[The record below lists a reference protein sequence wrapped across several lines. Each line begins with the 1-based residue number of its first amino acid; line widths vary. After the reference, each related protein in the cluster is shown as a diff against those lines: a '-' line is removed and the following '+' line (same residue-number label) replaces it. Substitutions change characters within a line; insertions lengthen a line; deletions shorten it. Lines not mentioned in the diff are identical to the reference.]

1 AVSIHVLQGERPM
14 AADNRTLG
22 RFELVGIPPAP
33 RGLPQIEVTFDIDAN
48 GIVHVSAKD
57 LGTGKEQSIKIT
69 ASSGLSEEEIQKLVK
84 DAEAHADEDKRK
96 RDLVEARNHA
106 DSFVYS
112 VEKNIK
118 EFGDKIDA
126 AEKAKIE
133 DAMAKVR
140 KSIEGDDLEAIKKA
154 QEELTTASHKLA
166 EAMYAKTAEQQ
177 GGPGAG
183 ATGAGAAGAGAGTQA
198 GGGKKDDDVV
208 DADFEEVK

>member
-1 AVSIHVLQGERPM
+1 
-14 AADNRTLG
+14 
-22 RFELVGIPPAP
+22 
-33 RGLPQIEVTFDIDAN
+33 VTFDIDAN

-84 DAEAHADEDKRK
+84 DAEAHVDDDKRK
-96 RDLVEARNHA
+96 RDLVEARNQA
-106 DSFVYS
+106 DAFAYS

-133 DAMAKVR
+133 DAVAKT
-140 KSIEGDDLEAIKKA
+140 KKAIEGDDIEAIKKA

-166 EAMYAKTAEQQ
+166 EAMYAKTAGEQQ
-177 GGPGAG
+177 AAQG
-183 ATGAGAAGAGAGTQA
+183 AGAGAGAGAQA
-198 GGGKKDDDVV
+198 GAQGGGKKDDDVV